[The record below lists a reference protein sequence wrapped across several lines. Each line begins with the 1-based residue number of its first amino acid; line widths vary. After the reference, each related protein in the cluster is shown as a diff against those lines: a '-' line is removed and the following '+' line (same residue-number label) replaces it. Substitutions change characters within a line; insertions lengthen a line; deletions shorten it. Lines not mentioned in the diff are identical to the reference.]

1 MKIEPK
7 KCPTCGGN
15 LKFEYGEENASCPY
29 CKREYIIEYESPN
42 YTDLIHL
49 KDYYSKLAK
58 DAHEELRPLYD
69 DFYMCSEREMAIIEK
84 EREKINEKIAE
95 YDEKANYFERVIDV
109 LSSKEILK
117 NKL

>member
-49 KDYYSKLAK
+49 KEYYTKLAK
-58 DAHEELRPLYD
+58 DAYEELGTID
-69 DFYMCSEREMAIIEK
+69 GDFYMYSEREIEIIEK
-84 EREKINEKIAE
+84 EREKISQKIAE

>member
-1 MKIEPK
+1 MKIESK
-7 KCPTCGGN
+7 KCLTCGAD
-15 LKFEYGEENASCPY
+15 LKFEYGDGNASCPY

-49 KDYYSKLAK
+49 KKYYAKLARG
-58 DAHEELRPLYD
+58 AREQLERQ
-69 DFYMCSEREMAIIEK
+69 DFYMCSEKEIRRTTEK
-84 EREKINEKIAE
+84 LEKKIAE
-95 YDEKANYFERVIDV
+95 YDKKAKYFKRVIDT